1 MIKKKKI
8 REGEIKKKARVKEI
22 NRRGVRCSNKQQSNL
37 RYFIV
42 FSSNI
47 HGMATK
53 FNFRNGLFI
62 LRLEDLWENIFLSHK
77 IIYSFNSFWSRT
89 INLLIRLIIGLLS
102 YQEIL
107 KHIFYKQIS
116 RRSKEWRAWIL

>member
-1 MIKKKKI
+1 
-8 REGEIKKKARVKEI
+8 VKEI

-116 RRSKEWRAWIL
+116 RRSKEWRAWILKN